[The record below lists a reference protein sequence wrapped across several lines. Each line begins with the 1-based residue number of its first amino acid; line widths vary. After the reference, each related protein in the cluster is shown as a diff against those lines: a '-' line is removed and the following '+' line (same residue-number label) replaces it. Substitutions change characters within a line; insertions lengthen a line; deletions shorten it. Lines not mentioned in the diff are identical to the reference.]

1 MPVEAPQVISEF
13 LINLL
18 THLWSN
24 SKMVASCLRNEAA
37 SEPSINRL
45 SHRSRKITISK
56 TVSMTWKRVVP
67 KRLAEKSTMSDST
80 ILVVDDSPADRA
92 IAAKLLSG
100 RTDYSVLTASNGQEA
115 IEMINKRS
123 PVLVV
128 TDLQMPEMDGLQL
141 VVEVRQRYPHLP
153 CVLITARGSE
163 ELAAEAIRRGAA
175 SYVPKRRMAEIL
187 CTTVLQVLA
196 ASHRQKKQREI
207 DKYRIRREFEYCMPS
222 DATKIELLVTRLQ
235 QLIAERF
242 LLDEIELIQTGIALS
257 EALRNAIDHGNLE
270 LDSELKCS
278 GDGEFERLAEFRRNR
293 QPWCDRRVWVVVR
306 ETADAMTFTVR
317 DEGSGFDAVNLD
329 YDPTSSENL
338 SRPCGR
344 GLFLIRE
351 FMDEVTFNESGNEIS
366 LVKTAVATDSP
377 GSRTAPQSIYTAEFA
392 EI

>member
-1 MPVEAPQVISEF
+1 
-13 LINLL
+13 
-18 THLWSN
+18 
-24 SKMVASCLRNEAA
+24 
-37 SEPSINRL
+37 
-45 SHRSRKITISK
+45 
-56 TVSMTWKRVVP
+56 
-67 KRLAEKSTMSDST
+67 MSDST
-80 ILVVDDSPADRA
+80 ILVVDDSPTDRA

-100 RTDYSVLTASNGQEA
+100 RTGYSVLTASNGQEA
-115 IEMINKRS
+115 TEMIDKH
-123 PVLVV
+123 PPAMVV
-128 TDLQMPEMDGLQL
+128 TDLQMPKMDGLQL

-207 DKYRIRREFEYCMPS
+207 DKFRIRREFEYCMPS

-235 QLIAERF
+235 QLVAQRF

-278 GDGEFERLAEFRRNR
+278 GDGEFERLAEFRRHR

-306 ETADAMTFTVR
+306 ETADAMTFTIR
-317 DEGSGFDAVNLD
+317 DEGSGFDTVNLD
-329 YDPTSSENL
+329 YDSTSPENL

-366 LVKTAVATDSP
+366 LVKTAVATDSA
-377 GSRTAPQSIYTAEFA
+377 GSRTSPQSTYTAEFA